1 MTFTQVE
8 GVNVRPMHKIDIRVY
23 SPLNATSRVYGML
36 VARNGRERAAR
47 MGTWPEELDAARDWK
62 GYRRALC
69 TLRTAGPVFKDLP
82 GLSYD
87 IATKNPHLRGY
98 SSPATFSGLLDRRL
112 PDTRP
117 DWLKVELVVRICL
130 AHQGYE
136 NASVI
141 VADWA
146 VAYRRCG
153 GDPGSRFPTP
163 AAIPAPKPGPELP
176 LPELDGDPVP
186 VPVPVPERKWWKWW
200 ERKPVRAGVAV
211 VLAAGMAFGAVET
224 ADSLRRGTLLG
235 ASKEP
240 SPPQQSADRAASSSP
255 KAQPEPGKSPNETP
269 TGKTPSLP
277 PVIPED
283 TRSQNQ
289 GNSDG
294 HGDPGQ
300 PVSVS
305 SPTPSVQPKPV
316 QAVVKWSDDG
326 PNSTDDSSKVWAY
339 DSTTTGGAEHHNGS
353 YVLGESLV
361 VQCQITGG
369 RQFQL
374 GDAYKGP
381 DPRRSGVWYRV
392 QPGKWVPA
400 VYIDAGSG
408 PLPAC

>member
-1 MTFTQVE
+1 
-8 GVNVRPMHKIDIRVY
+8 
-23 SPLNATSRVYGML
+23 
-36 VARNGRERAAR
+36 
-47 MGTWPEELDAARDWK
+47 MGTWREQLDAARDWK

-69 TLRTAGPVFKDLP
+69 TLRAAGPVFKDLP
-82 GLSYD
+82 ALSHD
-87 IATKNPHLRGY
+87 IAKKNPHLRGY
-98 SSPATFSGLLDRRL
+98 SSPATFSALLDRRL

-117 DWLKVELVVRICL
+117 EWLKVELVVRICL

-153 GDPGSRFPTP
+153 GDPGPRFPAP
-163 AAIPAPKPGPELP
+163 AAVPAPEPGPEPP
-176 LPELDGDPVP
+176 LPEADGDP

-200 ERKPVRAGVAV
+200 QRSGQVPVLVPVPQTPQWWKRKPVQAGAAVLLVAG
-211 VLAAGMAFGAVET
+211 LAFGAVET
-224 ADSLRRGTLLG
+224 ADSLRWGALSG

-240 SPPQQSADRAASSSP
+240 NAPQRSADRAASSSP
-255 KAQPEPGKSPNETP
+255 KASSDPGKSPNETL

-283 TRSQNQ
+283 AGSQNR
-289 GNSDG
+289 GISDG

-305 SPTPSVQPKPV
+305 APTPSPQPGSF
-316 QAVVKWSDDG
+316 QALVKWSDDG

-339 DSTTTGGAEHHNGS
+339 DSTTTGGAGHHNGF
-353 YVLGESLV
+353 YALGESLV

-374 GDAYKGP
+374 GDAYAGP
-381 DPRRSGVWYRV
+381 SGRSGVWYRV

-400 VYIDAGSG
+400 VYVDTGMDS
-408 PLPAC
+408 LPAC